1 VPALLEVARGRE
13 RAGAALRRGHRA
25 TEESKLMPSRYKLF
39 GFVSLLTIVLDQLT
53 KWWARE
59 ELIYGQNVSFIGDIW
74 HWRLSYNTGS
84 AFGLFSGATGSRIF
98 LSVIGVGAAIFILF
112 VLKKAHDHQKWM
124 NTSLALIA
132 GGAIGNVIDRIIDA
146 KVTDFVVWR
155 AGTYEWPA
163 FNIADVALVVG
174 VAIMFLDVG
183 RDQKRQREI
192 EERAKAATKSPA
204 R

>member
-1 VPALLEVARGRE
+1 
-13 RAGAALRRGHRA
+13 
-25 TEESKLMPSRYKLF
+25 MPSRYKLF
-39 GFVSLLTIVLDQLT
+39 GFVSILTIVLDQLT

-59 ELIYGQNVSFIGDIW
+59 ELVYGRSVSFIGDIW

-84 AFGLFSGATGSRIF
+84 AFGLFASGGMASRIF
-98 LSVIGVGAAIFILF
+98 LSVVGVGASIFILF

-155 AGTYEWPA
+155 HPSIGEWPA

-192 EERAKAATKSPA
+192 DEQAKAKKSPA